1 MTAIGRLFDD
11 FARARR
17 PLRSLGASGQ
27 LGYGIPTPAFEA
39 GLARAP
45 DMIGVDM
52 GSIDI
57 GPAYLG
63 SGKMAPTRVGAKRD
77 LRKVL
82 RAARRLDIPL
92 IVGSAGS
99 AGAKPHLAE
108 TLDIIREIAREDALT
123 FSMGVVAADVP
134 RPEIKRAIAAGRV
147 RPMDTMPALTEAEIE
162 AAAHIVGQ
170 LGVEAFARALEA
182 DVDVVVLGR
191 ACDTGIFAS
200 IPTLLGFPAGIATH
214 MAKIIECASLCCVP
228 GGRDSILGILDTEGF
243 ELESMA
249 PSRAATPASV
259 AAHSLYEQ
267 ADPYEIREPSGRANL
282 AQVTYRAIDERR
294 TRVEGAT
301 FEPADRMTLK
311 LEGASMIGYRALLMA
326 GVADPHFIARH
337 AEIFAAVS
345 HVVRDLVCEDKAEDY
360 RLSFRLFGVD
370 GVRAWAEPPAQ
381 LPREAFVMGECIAP
395 TPERAEEVVR
405 TTKQYLLHHGY
416 EGRLSTAGN
425 LAFPFTPPELVV
437 GEAYRFNVYHLMD
450 VEDMSRLF
458 PVERETLK

>member
-1 MTAIGRLFDD
+1 MTAVGRMLDD
-11 FARARR
+11 FSRRRR
-17 PLRSLGASGQ
+17 PLRLLGASGQ

-63 SGKMAPTRVGAKRD
+63 GGKMAPTRVGAKRD

-92 IVGSAGS
+92 IVG
-99 AGAKPHLAE
+99 
-108 TLDIIREIAREDALT
+108 
-123 FSMGVVAADVP
+123 
-134 RPEIKRAIAAGRV
+134 
-147 RPMDTMPALTEAEIE
+147 
-162 AAAHIVGQ
+162 Q
-170 LGVEAFARALEA
+170 LGLEAFRRALEA

-200 IPTLLGFPAGIATH
+200 IPDMLDFPAGISMH

-228 GGRDSILGILDTEGF
+228 GGRDTMLGVLDDDGF

-249 PSRAATPASV
+249 PQRAATPSSV

-267 ADPYEIREPSGRANL
+267 ADPYEIREPAGHADLRHVS
-282 AQVTYRAIDERR
+282 YRALDARR

-301 FEPADRMTLK
+301 FEPAERLTLK
-311 LEGASMIGYRALLMA
+311 LEGASMIGYRALLIA
-326 GVADPHFIARH
+326 GAADPRFIARH
-337 AEIFAAVS
+337 EEIFAAVAC
-345 HVVRDLVCEDKAEDY
+345 VVRDLVCEDAAEDY
-360 RLSFRLFGVD
+360 RLGFRLFGVN
-370 GVRAWAEPPAQ
+370 GVRAWAEPPAHM
-381 LPREAFVMGECIAP
+381 PRETFVMGECIAP
-395 TPERAEEVVR
+395 TPERAEEVIR

-416 EGRLSTAGN
+416 EGRLATAGN
-425 LAFPFTPPELVV
+425 LAFPFTPPEVMV
-437 GEAYRFNVYHLMD
+437 GEAYRFNVFHLMD
-450 VEDMSRLF
+450 VDDMARLF
-458 PVERETLK
+458 PVEVETVA